1 MLEEQ
6 PYPELIIVILEP
18 FGCLWAILI
27 RSTAVR
33 TYGQGFQ
40 KITLRAVPVYLEPSD
55 VDAMMTANE
64 ICGCGDR

>member
-40 KITLRAVPVYLEPSD
+40 KITLRAVPVYLVRAERRRCD
-55 VDAMMTANE
+55 D
-64 ICGCGDR
+64 DRQ